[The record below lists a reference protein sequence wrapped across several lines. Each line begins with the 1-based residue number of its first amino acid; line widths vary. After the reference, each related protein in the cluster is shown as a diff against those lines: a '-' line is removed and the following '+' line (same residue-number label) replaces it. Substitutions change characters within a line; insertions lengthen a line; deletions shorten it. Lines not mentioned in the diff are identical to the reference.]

1 MYIYAFLVRMSDTS
15 TVVSQNIDISS
26 WDILYMF
33 KYYIDGCYAIEIC
46 QNEVKFIFLLFTL
59 CREVL

>member
-1 MYIYAFLVRMSDTS
+1 MLLRMNDMR

-33 KYYIDGCYAIEIC
+33 KYYIDGSYAREIC
-46 QNEVKFIFLLFTL
+46 QNEVKSDFHLFTIYFP
-59 CREVL
+59 